1 MMEKNSNTLESKIQK
16 LVDLRAKLLEKIE
29 EFKLFIGEDVF
40 NYEIVPPDLEE
51 WDREEARVKLK
62 DTVSQLNVEINHLR
76 KNENYIHVL
85 EHLVEEL
92 SQAEKDACRDI
103 EVKVERIE
111 QQLALLQLEI
121 ARTSRRN
128 FSIYS
133 AIMSVITTVLAY
145 IAYIQRDIPPV
156 LYAPIVILSLALIV
170 KFIFDKKKIKK
181 LNRKKHKLFNVL
193 NKLSSMSMKLNKMDE
208 TSMLVKER
216 ADTVKVRINKVREVV
231 YNQLSLVTGLLEKFT
246 EDSDKGGY
254 DEQL

>member
-1 MMEKNSNTLESKIQK
+1 MEKNSNTLEKKIQK

-40 NYEIVPPDLEE
+40 NSETIPSDLAD

-76 KNENYIHVL
+76 KNENYVHVL

-92 SQAEKDACRDI
+92 SQAEKDACHDI

-121 ARTSRRN
+121 ASTSRRN

-145 IAYIQRDIPPV
+145 MAYIQRDIPPV

-193 NKLSSMSMKLNKMDE
+193 NKLSSLSMKLNKMDE

-216 ADTVKVRINKVREVV
+216 ADSVRVHINKVREVV
-231 YNQLSLVTGLLEKFT
+231 YHQLSLVTGLLEQFT